1 MEQGWS
7 APTAIATFGVSW
19 GALIGLDVTDYVII
33 LNNAE
38 AVQAFSGSGQVSIGA
53 GIEVA
58 VGPVGR
64 WGFRNEI
71 TYIYFKFSF
80 ALP

>member
-1 MEQGWS
+1 MVIAKLPEINGVEQGWS
-7 APTAIATFGVSW
+7 APSAIATFGVSW

-33 LNNAE
+33 LNTMD
-38 AVQAFSGSGQVSIGA
+38 AVEAFSGSAQVSIGA

-64 WGFRNEI
+64 
-71 TYIYFKFSF
+71 
-80 ALP
+80 